1 MKFLRDTW
9 LVFARSMGQ
18 SIRNPV
24 WMFVAIFQ
32 PVLFLL
38 LFGPLLRQ
46 LTQIRGFGGTNA
58 YTVLVPGLVVQLGLY
73 GAAFVG
79 FGIIGELREGIIERM
94 RVSPV
99 SRVALLLGRSLRDV
113 VVIVVQSTLLV
124 VLSIPFG
131 LSVSVAGAAVSILLV
146 GLLGLSLSAL
156 SNAMGLILQSED
168 ALAPISNFFLV
179 PVLLLSGILL
189 PWAWRPCGCGTSPT
203 LTRCGTPS
211 TRPGHSSRD
220 TCSPRPWS
228 AGSSSPR
235 RWPPSA
241 CGSRPGSSSAARP
254 ERHGHR
260 PSSSGCAGSQA
271 GPFRRRAIPDSASRM
286 TLLASSDVMSA
297 WS

>member
-38 LFGPLLRQ
+38 LFGPLLKQ
-46 LTQIRGFGGTNA
+46 LTQVRGFGGTNA
-58 YTVLVPGLVVQLGLY
+58 YTVLVPGLIVQLGLY

-124 VLSIPFG
+124 ILSIPFG
-131 LSVSVAGAAVSILLV
+131 LSVSAAGAAVSILLV

-156 SNAMGLILQSED
+156 SNATGLILQSED

-189 PWAWRPCGCGTSPT
+189 PMGLAPT
-203 LTRCGTPS
+203 WLQHFSYVDPLRHTV
-211 TRPGHSSRD
+211 D
-220 TCSPRPWS
+220 
-228 AGSSSPR
+228 
-235 RWPPSA
+235 
-241 CGSRPGSSSAARP
+241 AARSLFQ
-254 ERHGHR
+254 GHQLTLAVVR
-260 PSSSGCAGSQA
+260 GFIVTAALAGLSVWFAARQFQRSQA
-271 GPFRRRAIPDSASRM
+271 
-286 TLLASSDVMSA
+286 
-297 WS
+297 

>member
-18 SIRNPV
+18 SLRNPV
-24 WMFVAIFQ
+24 WLFVAIFQ

-38 LFGPLLRQ
+38 LFGPLLKQ

-79 FGIIGELREGIIERM
+79 FGIIGELREGVIERM

-113 VVIVVQSTLLV
+113 VVIVVQSAVLV
-124 VLSIPFG
+124 ALAVPFG
-131 LSVSVAGAAVSILLV
+131 LSVSVPGAAAAIVLV
-146 GLLGLSLSAL
+146 ALLGLSLSAL

-189 PWAWRPCGCGTSPT
+189 PMGLA
-203 LTRCGTPS
+203 PS
-211 TRPGHSSRD
+211 
-220 TCSPRPWS
+220 WL
-228 AGSSSPR
+228 R
-235 RWPPSA
+235 RFSYIDPL
-241 CGSRPGSSSAARP
+241 RHTVDAARALF
-254 ERHGHR
+254 RGQLANATVVR
-260 PSSSGCAGSQA
+260 GFVVTAALAALCVWIAARQFQRSQA
-271 GPFRRRAIPDSASRM
+271 
-286 TLLASSDVMSA
+286 
-297 WS
+297 

>member
-38 LFGPLLRQ
+38 LFGPLLKQ
-46 LTQIRGFGGTNA
+46 LTQVRGFGGTNA
-58 YTVLVPGLVVQLGLY
+58 YTVLVPGLIVQLGLY

-124 VLSIPFG
+124 ILSIPFG
-131 LSVSVAGAAVSILLV
+131 LSVSAAGAAVSILLV
-146 GLLGLSLSAL
+146 GLLGLSLS
-156 SNAMGLILQSED
+156 
-168 ALAPISNFFLV
+168 
-179 PVLLLSGILL
+179 
-189 PWAWRPCGCGTSPT
+189 
-203 LTRCGTPS
+203 
-211 TRPGHSSRD
+211 
-220 TCSPRPWS
+220 
-228 AGSSSPR
+228 
-235 RWPPSA
+235 
-241 CGSRPGSSSAARP
+241 GSRT
-254 ERHGHR
+254 
-260 PSSSGCAGSQA
+260 
-271 GPFRRRAIPDSASRM
+271 RRA
-286 TLLASSDVMSA
+286 
-297 WS
+297 